1 MEKQEETETEETES
15 NFEYP
20 VCYNFFLVFLVHFLF
35 ISTMVKD
42 HIYFEEKSNDCQN
55 LDQNSKSDN
64 LKQWKI
70 VKESTA
76 RI

>member
-35 ISTMVKD
+35 MSTNVKD

-64 LKQWKI
+64 LKQ
-70 VKESTA
+70 
-76 RI
+76 

>member
-35 ISTMVKD
+35 MSTMVKD
-42 HIYFEEKSNDCQN
+42 HIYFEEKVMIA
-55 LDQNSKSDN
+55 
-64 LKQWKI
+64 KI
-70 VKESTA
+70 
-76 RI
+76 